1 MNEDST
7 SRILATLER
16 LEAGQANIR
25 DDLIKTRADI
35 MERIDRLQ
43 NTVTSTRDDI
53 TVNMGAV
60 DAARLV
66 NDNTRDDVKQMR
78 EQMSVMWR
86 QLKAVQ
92 ARVDEIDGRH

>member
-1 MNEDST
+1 
-7 SRILATLER
+7 
-16 LEAGQANIR
+16 
-25 DDLIKTRADI
+25 
-35 MERIDRLQ
+35 
-43 NTVTSTRDDI
+43 
-53 TVNMGAV
+53 MGAV